1 MADDDLTEG
10 EKAYLESGG
19 ESADALL
26 AENNAAAATEAPK
39 PVAAEPAKETP
50 KEAPKEPAKETPK
63 AADAAE
69 PAPAP
74 AVTDDD
80 DDAPTDPK
88 ATVPYQKYAR
98 DRKKE
103 RERAARLEKE
113 LAETR
118 EKLTRGDERLR
129 LLSEVMAPPPQ
140 QQAEEEDPEPD
151 PNEDIVGWANWSRRE
166 NARLREAISTTQG
179 VVRDTNDGQA
189 LREGYQRDAVAF
201 TRENPDFGV
210 AYNYLITARAGT
222 LEAQGY
228 GEQEI
233 RQIIHNEERALV
245 ERAAKAG
252 KRPAAMIYAMAQ
264 QFGYRK
270 AAPAA
275 QAAPAA
281 AAAAAA
287 APAAPA
293 VPSVTEEI
301 ERIARGQAA
310 GKSLSDAGGGA
321 PSELTVEA
329 LANMSDREFQALYAK
344 KRADVDALLGKRA
357 H

>member
-1 MADDDLTEG
+1 MAGDDLTEA

-19 ESADALL
+19 ENADGLL
-26 AENNAAAATEAPK
+26 AENDAAAATEAPK

-50 KEAPKEPAKETPK
+50 AEAPKEPAKEAPK
-63 AADAAE
+63 AADAAK
-69 PAPAP
+69 PAPA
-74 AVTDDD
+74 ATASDDD

-103 RERAARLEKE
+103 RERAAKLERE

-129 LLSEVMAPPPQ
+129 LLSEVMAPAPQ
-140 QQAEEEDPEPD
+140 QPLEDDDPPPNPD
-151 PNEDIVGWANWSRRE
+151 DDIIGYAKWQGRE
-166 NARLREAISTTQG
+166 LERMREALSTTQG
-179 VVRDTNDGQA
+179 VIKDTSDGTA
-189 LREGYQRDAVAF
+189 LREGYQRDAAAF
-201 TRENPDFGV
+201 ARENPDFGV
-210 AYNYLITARAGT
+210 AYNHLITARAGT

-275 QAAPAA
+275 QAAPAV
-281 AAAAAA
+281 AAAA

-293 VPSVTEEI
+293 APSVTEEI
-301 ERIARGQAA
+301 ERIAKGQAA

-329 LANMSDREFQALYAK
+329 LANMSDREFQALYSK
-344 KRADVDALLGKRA
+344 KRGEVDALLGKRA